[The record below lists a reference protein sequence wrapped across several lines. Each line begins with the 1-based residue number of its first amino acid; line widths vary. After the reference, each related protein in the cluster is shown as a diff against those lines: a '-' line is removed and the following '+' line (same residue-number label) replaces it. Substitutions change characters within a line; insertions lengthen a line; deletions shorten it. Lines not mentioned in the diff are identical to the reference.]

1 MLCVGAERSLPGGS
15 SGAGGA
21 ALALGVSGQRPQAG
35 GLLWAGLAM
44 SLAQAARARCLE
56 RWPSC
61 DFLIQLGPA
70 ESRGAG
76 LERLKIASQPRGPGL
91 SYS

>member
-1 MLCVGAERSLPGGS
+1 MLCVGVERSLPGGS

-61 DFLIQLGPA
+61 DFLISSGLLSHVGLG
-70 ESRGAG
+70 
-76 LERLKIASQPRGPGL
+76 
-91 SYS
+91 